1 MNEPALELFSRGLA
15 IKLTGQ
21 GMADGMP
28 AERGF
33 SEKAFRRTANVLKSF
48 QMMMRDAG
56 FPGIL
61 VVYGGSNGWRGSRD
75 NVAGLNGEYLHRMGM
90 LTTGQNTLYLAAA
103 LEAIDADFSVYSVMG
118 ALDPFKE
125 FDAAKAR
132 QDIAE
137 GKIVLIAGGTGQ
149 TGWSA
154 DAGGPKWA
162 EQLGIP
168 VVAFGKNRTRGVFTD
183 DPNQNPLE
191 AEFLPE
197 VTASRIID
205 DDLKVVDGD
214 TMKLVRDHGQT
225 ALVFDWLD
233 DDAVRSLL
241 TADFNGSLV
250 TPS

>member
-1 MNEPALELFSRGLA
+1 MNAPVLEMFNRGLA

-28 AERGF
+28 ADRGF
-33 SEKAFRRTANVLKSF
+33 NENAFRRTANILKSY
-48 QMMMRDAG
+48 QLMLRAAG
-56 FPGIL
+56 FPGIAT
-61 VVYGGSNGWRGSRD
+61 VYGGSNGWRGSRD
-75 NVAGLNGEYLHRMGM
+75 NVPGLNSEYLHRMGM
-90 LTTGQNTLYLAAA
+90 LTTGQNTLYLAAV
-103 LEAIDADFSVYSVMG
+103 LEAINADFSAYSVMG
-118 ALDPFKE
+118 ALEPFPV
-125 FDAAKAR
+125 FDVTQAR
-132 QDIAE
+132 QDIAD

-162 EQLGIP
+162 QELGIA

-191 AEFLPE
+191 AMFLEE

-205 DDLKVVDGD
+205 DGLKVVDGN
-214 TMKLVRDHGQT
+214 TMMLVREHKQT

-233 DDAVRSLL
+233 DAAVKTLL
-241 TADFNGSLV
+241 TADFNGSIV
-250 TPS
+250 RPA